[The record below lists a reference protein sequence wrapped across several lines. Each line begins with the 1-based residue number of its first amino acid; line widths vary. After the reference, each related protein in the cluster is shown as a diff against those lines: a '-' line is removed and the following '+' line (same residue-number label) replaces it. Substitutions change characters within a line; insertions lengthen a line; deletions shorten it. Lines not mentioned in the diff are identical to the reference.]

1 MTVGDFFSVLLFFTI
16 YISYLQMCMHIVR
29 PQSIDCLV
37 RVSFAIKNEAGG
49 PADGNKK
56 VQIF

>member
-1 MTVGDFFSVLLFFTI
+1 MR
-16 YISYLQMCMHIVR
+16 MHIVR

-37 RVSFAIKNEAGG
+37 RVSFAIKNEAGRS
-49 PADGNKK
+49 ADGNKK